1 MKPLLL
7 LGIVFCAGGVASQ
20 LMAIAV
26 DYRARMRKQR
36 FEALRARI
44 VGNRYWSGI
53 KVRGRFF
60 DGPRQ

>member
-7 LGIVFCAGGVASQ
+7 LGIVYCLGGASYP
-20 LMAIAV
+20 LLAWLLG
-26 DYRARMRKQR
+26 YRRRMREQKR
-36 FEALRARI
+36 EALRARI

-60 DGPRQ
+60 DGPR